1 MSVDNNSFDI
11 LKMYIVKFSEN
22 DANDGIT
29 FEDYITGR
37 FNAKYFNGSWWSENE
52 LQWKDQVGVIH

>member
-1 MSVDNNSFDI
+1 
-11 LKMYIVKFSEN
+11 MYIVKFSEN

-29 FEDYITGR
+29 FEDYITGM